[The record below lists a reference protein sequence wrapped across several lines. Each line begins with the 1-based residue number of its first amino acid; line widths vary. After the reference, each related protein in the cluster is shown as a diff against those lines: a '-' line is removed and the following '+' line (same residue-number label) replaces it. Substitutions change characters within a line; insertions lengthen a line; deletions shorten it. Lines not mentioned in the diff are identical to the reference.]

1 MIDTQ
6 ATVFRAAMAATTFL
20 LAVTT
25 ASAQENH
32 AVPKPHDV
40 TVVTLYSESRP
51 ARGAMLDDDK
61 PQRAPIQIVDGGVK
75 SAGSSC
81 WELNESGQIVPV
93 AGECYILRSAAP
105 GEKVP
110 SR

>member
-1 MIDTQ
+1 MTDTK
-6 ATVFRAAMAATTFL
+6 ATVLRAAMAATTFL
-20 LAVTT
+20 LVVTT
-25 ASAQENH
+25 ASAQEH
-32 AVPKPHDV
+32 QAVPKSHDV

-51 ARGAMLDDDK
+51 ARGAALDGDK

-81 WELNESGQIVPV
+81 WELNESGQIASVE
-93 AGECYILRSAAP
+93 GECFILRSAGP